1 MTVGRSK
8 KPTDEFAGAVT
19 SPARVRQRQW
29 RGRGVALLVLGLV
42 LSVSG
47 LAGAD
52 DGRTGESLTAEPT
65 FAFGG
70 GGVVDS

>member
-29 RGRGVALLVLGLV
+29 RGRGVAAV
-42 LSVSG
+42 
-47 LAGAD
+47 
-52 DGRTGESLTAEPT
+52 
-65 FAFGG
+65 
-70 GGVVDS
+70 GVGVGVGQLR

>member
-1 MTVGRSK
+1 MTVNRPK
-8 KPTDEFAGAVT
+8 KPTDEFAGTAT
-19 SPARVRQRQW
+19 SSGRHGS
-29 RGRGVALLVLGLV
+29 GRGVALLVLGLV

-70 GGVVDS
+70 GG